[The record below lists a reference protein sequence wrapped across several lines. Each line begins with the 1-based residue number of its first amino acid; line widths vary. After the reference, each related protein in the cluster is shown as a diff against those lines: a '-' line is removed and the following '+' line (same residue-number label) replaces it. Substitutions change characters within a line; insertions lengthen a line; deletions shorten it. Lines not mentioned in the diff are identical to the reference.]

1 MTDKEIIQL
10 FQISDKAE
18 RAFNLLLQKYQ
29 QRLYFMVR
37 RMVVIHDDADD
48 IMQNVWIKIWKNLSN
63 FKEESQLYTWLYR
76 IAANETFTFLAQ
88 KKKKGTISF
97 EIRREEEEVF
107 DGADRLKADAYFDG
121 DEIQR
126 KLEKAIQSLPDKQ
139 KMVFQLKYYEEM
151 KYEDMSAILGTSVG
165 ALKASYFHAVKKI
178 EENLKKD

>member
-10 FQISDKAE
+10 FHIPEKAE
-18 RAFNLLLQKYQ
+18 RAFNLILQKYQ
-29 QRLYFMVR
+29 QKLYFMVR

-76 IAANETFTFLAQ
+76 IATNETFTFLDQ
-88 KKKKGTISF
+88 KKKKGTVSF
-97 EIRREEEEVF
+97 ETSSTDDEVF
-107 DGADRLKADAYFDG
+107 DTAAWLKADAYFDG

-126 KLEKAIQSLPDKQ
+126 KLEQSIQLLPDKQ

>member
-10 FQISDKAE
+10 FHLPDQAE
-18 RAFNLLLQKYQ
+18 RAFNLILQKYQ

-37 RMVVIHDDADD
+37 RMVVLHDDADD
-48 IMQNVWIKIWKNLSN
+48 IMQNVLIKIWKNLSN

-76 IAANETFTFLAQ
+76 IATNETFTFLDQ
-88 KKKKGTISF
+88 KKKKGTVSF
-97 EIRREEEEVF
+97 EISSQDDEVF
-107 DGADRLKADAYFDG
+107 DTAAWLKADAYFDG

-126 KLEKAIQSLPDKQ
+126 KLEQSIQLLPDKQ

>member
-10 FQISDKAE
+10 FHLPDQAE
-18 RAFNLLLQKYQ
+18 RAFNLILQKYQ

-76 IAANETFTFLAQ
+76 IATNETFTFLDQ
-88 KKKKGTISF
+88 KKKKGTVSF
-97 EIRREEEEVF
+97 EISSPDDEVF
-107 DGADRLKADAYFDG
+107 DTAAWLKADAYFDG

-126 KLEKAIQSLPDKQ
+126 KLEQSIQLLPDKQ

>member
-10 FQISDKAE
+10 FHLPDKAE
-18 RAFNLLLQKYQ
+18 RAFNLILQKYQ
-29 QRLYFMVR
+29 QKLYFMVR
-37 RMVVIHDDADD
+37 RMVIIHDDADD

-76 IAANETFTFLAQ
+76 IAANETFTFLEQ
-88 KKKKGTISF
+88 KKKKGTVSF
-97 EIRREEEEVF
+97 ELGNDSGEKF
-107 DGADRLKADAYFDG
+107 DSSELLKADHYFDG
-121 DEIQR
+121 DEIQY
-126 KLEKAIQSLPDKQ
+126 KLERAIQQLPDKQ